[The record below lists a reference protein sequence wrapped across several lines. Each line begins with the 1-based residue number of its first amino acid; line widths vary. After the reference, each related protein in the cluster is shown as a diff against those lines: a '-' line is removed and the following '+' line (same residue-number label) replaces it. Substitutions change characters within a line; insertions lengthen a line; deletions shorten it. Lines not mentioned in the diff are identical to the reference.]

1 MLEFCFF
8 KAATFEKMM
17 KNLRLEIANLRRSL
31 EESRY
36 VFWSFNII
44 NWLRVVEQT
53 NVVVGFLNIV

>member
-1 MLEFCFF
+1 
-8 KAATFEKMM
+8 M